1 MPAKKKVVKKKTPV
15 KRTSSNKTD
24 LLIES
29 SVNLQKTI
37 LAMVESTNALNKKV
51 DAMVTLFDRAAG
63 NIDKIKEGETRN
75 VENLARRLNSV
86 VHQNKD
92 LARGLILLE
101 EYVRKRGERELEP
114 KEIPEE

>member
-1 MPAKKKVVKKKTPV
+1 MPAKKKAVNKKTSV
-15 KRTSSNKTD
+15 KRTVSNKND

-29 SVNLQKTI
+29 SVDLQRTI
-37 LAMVESTNALNKKV
+37 LALVESNNALNKKI
-51 DAMVTLFDRAAG
+51 DTMVNLFDRAAG

-86 VHQNKD
+86 VNQNKD
-92 LARGLILLE
+92 LAHGLVLLE

-114 KEIPEE
+114 KEIPE